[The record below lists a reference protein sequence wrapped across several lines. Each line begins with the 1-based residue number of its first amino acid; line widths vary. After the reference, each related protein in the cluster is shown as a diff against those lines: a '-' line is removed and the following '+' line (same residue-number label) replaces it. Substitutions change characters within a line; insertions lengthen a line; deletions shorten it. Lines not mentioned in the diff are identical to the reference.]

1 MEIAYLL
8 GVSLEADSR
17 DVVADDLDGDGKMD
31 LLVTTIRSWP
41 AMQRSVRAFKN
52 VVEDSGN
59 WIGFRLREEGGGC
72 SPVGARIV
80 VYHPGGTAVRQII
93 TGDSYRSQHAN
104 TVHFGLGGIAQ
115 VDKAEIRWPN
125 GRVVIIDKPKV
136 NQYHAVS
143 GFAQSGVAPSR

>member
-1 MEIAYLL
+1 
-8 GVSLEADSR
+8 
-17 DVVADDLDGDGKMD
+17 VVADDLDGDGKMD

-41 AMQRSVRAFKN
+41 AVQRTVRVFKN

-59 WIGFRLREEGGGC
+59 WIGFRLREERGGC
-72 SPVGARIV
+72 SPVGARIA

-93 TGDSYRSQHAN
+93 TGDSYRSRHAN

-143 GFAQSGVAPSR
+143 CLAAEATQPRRP